1 MKPSEA
7 EIKAFEDRIRA
18 QHLGK
23 SVPAPTP
30 KPVVVPEDQKPTST
44 RIRSSIDIS
53 SPEKVIQPKIKDQN
67 GKVVTTG
74 KITGFSET
82 AYSNHDAQRIA
93 IERVKAEE
101 EEAKK
106 GLTNEALLNRLGA
119 QERILKKMQKE
130 IAEFKKDKS

>member
-1 MKPSEA
+1 MKPSES
-7 EIKAFEDRIRA
+7 EIRAFEERIRS

-23 SVPAPTP
+23 SAPSPAP

-119 QERILKKMQKE
+119 QERILKKLQKE
-130 IAEFKKDKS
+130 IAELKKNQ